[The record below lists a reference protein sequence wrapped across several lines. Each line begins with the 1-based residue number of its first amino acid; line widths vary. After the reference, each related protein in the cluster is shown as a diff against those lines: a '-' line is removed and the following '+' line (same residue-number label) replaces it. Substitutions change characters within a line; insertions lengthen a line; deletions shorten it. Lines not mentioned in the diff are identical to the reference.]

1 MFRFKVTESP
11 WRQLLK
17 GIDFT
22 GQTVGEGLA
31 ALAVKFGPAQVREA
45 EGIRESAFGPGR
57 GAYRVFQ
64 WAATAELV
72 GFMRI
77 FAQVAPAAPPPPC
90 PTPGPAGVATG
101 LGSGSVTVAPW
112 KLLAGGVLAAEVG
125 LATTIATAQAL
136 WNLNGIVR
144 MLCPIMCPAPCR
156 CQVAP
161 GVPPAP
167 VVSTTVNRTFGIP
180 TSVTVTV
187 DLGVSANLSCV

>member
-1 MFRFKVTESP
+1 MWKSKVAESP
-11 WRQLLK
+11 WRQLLR
-17 GIDFT
+17 GIDFK
-22 GQTVGEGLA
+22 GQTLDEGLA
-31 ALAVKFGPAQVREA
+31 ALAAKFGPAKVREA
-45 EGIRESAFGPGR
+45 EGFRESAFGDGR
-57 GAYRVFQ
+57 GVYRVFQ
-64 WAATAELV
+64 SMATADLA
-72 GFMRI
+72 GLIRI
-77 FAQVAPAAPPPPC
+77 FAQVAPPAPPLPC

-101 LGSGSVTVAPW
+101 IGSGSVTVAPW
-112 KLLAGGVLAAEVG
+112 KLLAGGVLAGEVA

-156 CQVAP
+156 CQVSP
-161 GVPPAP
+161 GIPPAP